1 MSDFK
6 VLFNG
11 ADITEYLRVTS
22 LDRGVGVDNTVEMVK
37 VGVSEGKHVKT
48 TTFEEKIIPMGFVL
62 RYDLVEKRR
71 ELARLLSVKKPAKLI
86 FTDEP
91 DKYYLAL
98 PIGDIPLD
106 ENNFLGKGIINWLVP
121 EGVAYSVEEKS
132 VEDVDGLV
140 NLDYKGTADTSP
152 RFEIDNPT
160 TNGFIALIN
169 QNGKII
175 QLGEPEETDL
185 VPYKRNERAIK
196 EPFNADTGK
205 WTPNIG
211 VISYPFFLSDKS
223 VPNKIEG
230 SYNWNK
236 VATTIVP
243 VFKANTAKVWSF
255 PTLHRAIPATSEGK
269 RDGNFQTKT
278 RVHFYQRK
286 VNEKARMEVIVQSD
300 NKILAG
306 ITLRDS
312 SASKKELLFDCH
324 ALGKRLGTFTLNPKI
339 YFGGFYELEITK
351 MGNNFSFK
359 ISLVSDLTGK
369 APVLKN
375 SFRKS
380 WTLMDYKKENAT
392 AITLSAGKFSNEPVN
407 EVHFTDFLFDW
418 INVDKMADV
427 PNSFN
432 VGDSVV
438 VDNSSGSVTL
448 NDVLNYNLGVPG
460 NEFFKLENGE
470 NEIQVVWS
478 DWADKPSVKM
488 FYRERWK

>member
-106 ENNFLGKGIINWLVP
+106 ENNFLGKGTINWLVP

-169 QNGKII
+169 QDGKVI

-205 WTPNIG
+205 WTANAG
-211 VISYPFFLSDKS
+211 VTTYPYFLSDKS
-223 VPNKIEG
+223 VPNVIEG
-230 SYNWNK
+230 SYNWVKN
-236 VATTIVP
+236 ATTIIP
-243 VFKANTAKVWSF
+243 VFKANAIRRWSM
-255 PTLHRAIPATSEGK
+255 PSLNRVIPPTSEGK
-269 RDGNFQTKT
+269 SNGNFQTKT
-278 RVHFYQRK
+278 RVHFYERN
-286 VNEKARMEVIVQSD
+286 VNERGRIEKVIQSG
-300 NKILAG
+300 NTVLAA
-306 ITLRDS
+306 IIIRDS
-312 SASKKELLFDCH
+312 STSTKTITLDCY
-324 ALGKRLGTFTLNPKI
+324 ALGRRLGYFQLDPKK

-359 ISLVSDLTGK
+359 ISVVADLTGK
-369 APVLKN
+369 SPVLKH
-375 SFRKS
+375 SFQKS
-380 WTLMDYKKENAT
+380 WTLLDYNNQNAT
-392 AITLSAGKFSNEPVN
+392 SVTLLSGKFHDKPVN
-407 EVHFTDFLFDW
+407 EIHFTDFLFDW
-418 INVDKMADV
+418 INVDKIADV

-460 NEFFKLENGE
+460 NEFFKLETGE